1 MSIST
6 PPSQTCEL
14 LVAVI
19 TGTGATVMVVDAV
32 ADVPQPLATT
42 EMLAAP
48 VKLGLHVM
56 VPVVEVPVTVPAV
69 PGVNDQ
75 V

>member
-14 LVAVI
+14 LVAEI

-42 EMLAAP
+42 DTLAAP
-48 VKLGLHVM
+48 AKLGFHVM
-56 VPVVEVPVTVPAV
+56 VPVVEVPETVPAV